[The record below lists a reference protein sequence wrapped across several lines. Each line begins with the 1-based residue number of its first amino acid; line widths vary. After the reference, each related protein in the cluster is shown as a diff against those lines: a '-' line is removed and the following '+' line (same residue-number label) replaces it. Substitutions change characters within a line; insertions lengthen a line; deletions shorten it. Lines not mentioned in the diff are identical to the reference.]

1 MTVLIR
7 PAVMADAAA
16 IADAQ
21 IRCWRWAYRGI
32 LRDEFL
38 NGLNPEE
45 NTRNWQER
53 LADGTQASWVGV
65 VEGNVQGMIVA
76 AAAHWPDMPVNGM
89 VRTFY
94 IAPEATR
101 MGLGRRLWEAAS
113 THLRARGHD
122 GLYVMVM
129 EANRIGRSFYEKSGG
144 IRHLGDFTIALD
156 GVERPDCC
164 YYWRF

>member
-1 MTVLIR
+1 MNPVR
-7 PAVMADAAA
+7 PATTADAAA

-21 IRCWRWAYRGI
+21 LRCWRWAYRGI

-38 NGLNPEE
+38 DGMNLAD

-53 LADGTQASWVGV
+53 LADNTQASWVGLV
-65 VEGNVQGMIVA
+65 GGKVQGMIVA
-76 AAAHWPDMPVNGM
+76 APAHWPDMPVNGM

-101 MGLGRRLWEAAS
+101 MGLGRQLWNAAH
-113 THLRARGHD
+113 THLRQQGHD

-129 EANRIGRSFYEKSGG
+129 EANRIGRSFYKKMNG
-144 IRHLGDFTIALD
+144 IQHPGNFTIALD
-156 GVERPDCC
+156 GIERPDCC
-164 YYWRF
+164 YYWKF